1 MKCKATGMMNKWVV
15 SAYKIKEAR
24 NKKSL
29 TTSTK
34 LDNKRSNGQ
43 ENDLSW
49 VEKRSETIAY
59 KYDMDST
66 QKLIE
71 EMNRKYMLSND
82 IDKKVR
88 IHVRIIVI
96 VVVTQYYSLVNN
108 QFKYRVIRE

>member
-24 NKKSL
+24 NQKSL
-29 TTSTK
+29 TTSTSRK
-34 LDNKRSNGQ
+34 PDNKRSNGQ

-49 VEKRSETIAY
+49 REKRSKTLTY
-59 KYDMDST
+59 KYDIDST

-88 IHVRIIVI
+88 IYVRMII
-96 VVVTQYYSLVNN
+96 VVVVH
-108 QFKYRVIRE
+108 KYN

>member
-24 NKKSL
+24 NQKSL
-29 TTSTK
+29 TTSRK
-34 LDNKRSNGQ
+34 PDNKRSNGQ

-49 VEKRSETIAY
+49 MEKRSKTLTY
-59 KYDMDST
+59 KYDIDST

-88 IHVRIIVI
+88 IYVRMIII
-96 VVVTQYYSLVNN
+96 VVVHEYN
-108 QFKYRVIRE
+108 

>member
-24 NKKSL
+24 NQKSF
-29 TTSTK
+29 TTSSK
-34 LDNKRSNGQ
+34 VENKRSNGQ
-43 ENDLSW
+43 ENDLSLM
-49 VEKRSETIAY
+49 EKSSRTITY
-59 KYDMDST
+59 KYDMEST

-88 IHVRIIVI
+88 IYVRMIII
-96 VVVTQYYSLVNN
+96 VVVH
-108 QFKYRVIRE
+108 KYLFN